1 MGEPW
6 LTGPPQVPLQ
16 ASVNAIP
23 RSAARDAAFPGPVAT
38 PARAT
43 PVSGSARRACAA
55 LVSQAEGEDGGGAGG
70 STLSPPDQT
79 PPHPQTWTNVAAFPR
94 LVLPGAAKT
103 RQAASVACAGR
114 ASELARGV
122 RSVWVRSPG
131 PTPAGVSLQLS
142 LWSSSRPRTLPFQP
156 NYCFGLAPDP
166 VSRPAPALTSAP
178 PLPLSG
184 AAGPSRRGRSLPYYT
199 VGPLSLTG
207 SRLRPSLGPAPSIFQ
222 TSSCPL
228 QGPSPVP
235 QLLQPIS
242 SP

>member
-16 ASVNAIP
+16 ASVNVIP

-55 LVSQAEGEDGGGAGG
+55 LVSQVEGEDGGGAGG

-79 PPHPQTWTNVAAFPR
+79 PPYPQTWTNVAAFPR

-122 RSVWVRSPG
+122 RSVWVRNPG

-142 LWSSSRPRTLPFQP
+142 LWSSSHPRTLPHAPSAQLLP
-156 NYCFGLAPDP
+156 WPGPWPRLQTSSRSHFGPTTA
-166 VSRPAPALTSAP
+166 SF
-178 PLPLSG
+178 
-184 AAGPSRRGRSLPYYT
+184 GPSRPFPS
-199 VGPLSLTG
+199 GPVPAVLLS
-207 SRLRPSLGPAPSIFQ
+207 RPSP
-222 TSSCPL
+222 
-228 QGPSPVP
+228 
-235 QLLQPIS
+235 
-242 SP
+242 